1 MIFDGIRLNERQYEE
16 LISTRL
22 NRDISGDADVLDD
35 ERDNDDDATN
45 KLVAAIYLDGRVL
58 TELSQ
63 HQLDFMITFNANCLI
78 LVA

>member
-1 MIFDGIRLNERQYEE
+1 MLTFWMMNVIVMTLPQ
-16 LISTRL
+16 
-22 NRDISGDADVLDD
+22 
-35 ERDNDDDATN
+35 N

-63 HQLDFMITFNANCLI
+63 HQLDFMITFNGNCLI